1 MTPSQLQDSLRRG
14 HGVNVGNVMVSNS
27 LADAKKE
34 ERQTNDSF
42 GLIASFLNALAGTN
56 NGTTTSLYYQDGTF
70 QRAFLA
76 LGMCVKAFSHSTRV
90 LGLDACHLKTPHG
103 GVLLVLTILDSNGQ
117 IIPGS
122 LGIAESENVHTWK
135 WFLSL
140 VKTAFHVEDDGRG
153 LVFLTDREKGL
164 DEGLSELFP
173 NAAHS
178 FCVYH
183 IEKNVK
189 VRYKT
194 TVEGLLFTA
203 AKTPDANVFEKVM
216 QRIDSIHHKA
226 GKYIRKIDAT
236 KKARCHFPTRRF
248 GHVTSNISESMNWW
262 LEQARHFNPVELFIL
277 YIRKLN
283 GLFERHRNKYSLMKP
298 TRLPNKVSRMFNAA
312 VEDSRTLRVYRHT
325 NTMFEVER

>member
-1 MTPSQLQDSLRRG
+1 MCVSAF
-14 HGVNVGNVMVSNS
+14 SNS
-27 LADAKKE
+27 
-34 ERQTNDSF
+34 T
-42 GLIASFLNALAGTN
+42 G
-56 NGTTTSLYYQDGTF
+56 
-70 QRAFLA
+70 
-76 LGMCVKAFSHSTRV
+76 V

-103 GVLLVLTILDSNGQ
+103 GVLLVLTILDGNGQ

-140 VKTAFHVEDDGRG
+140 VKTAFHIEDDGRG
-153 LVFLTDREKGL
+153 LVFLSDREKGL
-164 DEGLSELFP
+164 DDGLKELFP

-194 TVEGLLFTA
+194 TVEGPLFTA
-203 AKTPDANVFEKVM
+203 AKTPDENVFETVL
-216 QRIDSIHHKA
+216 QHIDNIHREA
-226 GKYIRKIDAT
+226 GNYIRKIDPA
-236 KKARCHFPTRRF
+236 KWARSHFPARRF

-262 LEQARHFNPVELFIL
+262 LEQARHLNPVQLFTT

-283 GLFERHRNKYSLMKP
+283 RLFERRRDKYSLMRP
-298 TRLPNKVSRMFNAA
+298 TQLPNKVSKMFNAS

-325 NTMFEVER
+325 NAVFEVESKNDPGFLRVVNLETVDCSCGFYKEHGVPCRHICAAALFVGENPDAFVIRERRLRALKAMYTGTTEPVDLRLFATMD